1 MVFLNKWSFA
11 EVSINKGG
19 KMKRSIT
26 FLVLLFLL
34 LLASCDKGLVIYDD
48 ESAEK
53 TANIRSLYLKHLY
66 GSWKSTEI
74 SPFFYIEQHYDFKPN
89 DKVNGHLLLMA
100 RDTITINGKMN
111 ITDWKKIIDVDV
123 TGEWSLLHKSSV
135 GKNLLYFNVHSQY
148 AGNQYLDFIH
158 VNDSIL
164 EIQSPMILTK
174 IIRMR
179 RK

>member
-11 EVSINKGG
+11 EVSINKRG

-34 LLASCDKGLVIYDD
+34 LLASCDRGLVIYDD
-48 ESAEK
+48 DSAEK
-53 TANIRSLYLKHLY
+53 TANIRSLYLKQLY

-89 DKVNGHLLLMA
+89 DKVSGHLILMV
-100 RDTITINGKMN
+100 RDTIRINGKIN
-111 ITDWKKIIDVDV
+111 VTDWKKIIDIDV

-174 IIRMR
+174 VIRMR